1 LKWSGNKEYKLI
13 TDKERRFLR
22 QWEEQ
27 REGGKTSYVLLYTV
41 IGTFITAIMFSVGM
55 VIFYRIVFGSKPF
68 WIMLA
73 CAFLFS
79 IITSFLTWTGNEKR
93 FRKIIRR
100 EMADPMNQ

>member
-1 LKWSGNKEYKLI
+1 MV

-22 QWEEQ
+22 LWEEQ
-27 REGGKTSYVLLYTV
+27 REGGKTSYILLYTV

-55 VIFYRIVFGSKPF
+55 VIFYRIIFGSKPF

-73 CAFLFS
+73 CAFVFS
-79 IITSFLTWTGNEKR
+79 LTASILTWAGNEKK

-100 EMADPMNQ
+100 EMADPLNQ

>member
-1 LKWSGNKEYKLI
+1 LI

-27 REGGKTSYVLLYTV
+27 RQGGKLSYVLLYTV
-41 IGTFITAIMFSVGM
+41 IGTFITAIVFSIGM
-55 VIFYRIVFGSKPF
+55 VIFYRIVFASRAF

-73 CAFLFS
+73 AAFVFS
-79 IITSFLTWTGNEKR
+79 FILTFYSWISSEKK

-100 EMADPMNQ
+100 EIHDPVNQ